1 MRRSGY
7 YAVRIIMPKI
17 LVVEDDPVSAHMIK
31 TRLCEKGYQVK
42 VAKTGEEGVK
52 LAKQILPDLILMD
65 MVLPGI
71 HGLDATIQIKKNPL
85 TKKIPIFAI
94 TILNSPDFIKACYQ
108 DGICVFLRKPYD
120 FKELLSHINSY
131 AAKPQSE
138 TKRIMIINDDPAF
151 VKSITEELQEHHY
164 EVFSVPDGMI
174 KADQVHSLKPDLILL
189 DIGMLEDW
197 GVVMFSILKTSDN
210 TMSIPI
216 ILMHNQLSSDKM
228 EETTSELGAEDFISN
243 SSEIKD
249 VVDKIQKICGD

>member
-1 MRRSGY
+1 
-7 YAVRIIMPKI
+7 MPKI
-17 LVVEDDPVSAHMIK
+17 LVVEDDLVSALMIK
-31 TRLCEKGYQVK
+31 TRLCEKGYQVI

-52 LAKQILPDLILMD
+52 LAQQILPDLILMD

-71 HGLDATIQIKKNPL
+71 HGLDATIRIKKNPL
-85 TKKIPIFAI
+85 TKNIPIFAI

-120 FKELLSHINSY
+120 FKELLSQIDRF

-138 TKRIMIINDDPAF
+138 TKRIMVINDDPAF
-151 VKSITEELQEHHY
+151 VQTITASLQEHNY

-174 KADQVHSLKPDLILL
+174 KVDQVHSLKPDLILL

-197 GVVMFSILKTSDN
+197 GVVMFSILKTSDS

-216 ILMHNQLSSDKM
+216 ILMHNQLSPDEM
-228 EETTSELGAEDFISN
+228 EETTSKLGAEDFITK

>member
-1 MRRSGY
+1 MQ
-7 YAVRIIMPKI
+7 KI
-17 LVVEDDPVSAHMIK
+17 LVVEDDLVSAHLIK
-31 TRLCEKGYQVK
+31 TRLCEKGFQVI

-52 LAKQILPDLILMD
+52 LAQQILPDLILMD

-85 TKKIPIFAI
+85 TKNIPIFAL
-94 TILNSPDFIKACYQ
+94 TIMNSPDFIKACYQ

-120 FKELLSHINSY
+120 FAELLSQINRF
-131 AAKPQSE
+131 AVKPQSE
-138 TKRIMIINDDPAF
+138 IKKIMVINDDPAF
-151 VKSITEELQEHHY
+151 VQSITASLQEHNY
-164 EVFSVPDGMI
+164 EVVSVPDGMI
-174 KADQVHSLKPDLILL
+174 RVNQVHSLKPDLILL

-216 ILMHNQLSSDKM
+216 ILMHNHLSPEGMK
-228 EETTSELGAEDFISN
+228 ETTSELGAEDYITK
-243 SSEIKD
+243 SSEIEE

>member
-1 MRRSGY
+1 
-7 YAVRIIMPKI
+7 MPKI
-17 LVVEDDPVSAHMIK
+17 LVVEDDLVSAHMIK
-31 TRLCEKGYQVK
+31 ARLCEKGYQVI
-42 VAKTGEEGVK
+42 VAKTGEEGVE

-85 TKKIPIFAI
+85 TKNTPIFAI

-120 FKELLSHINSY
+120 FKDLLSHINSY
-131 AAKPQSE
+131 ADNPQSQ
-138 TKRIMIINDDPAF
+138 TNRIMVINDDPVF
-151 VKSITEELQEHHY
+151 VKSITATLKEHHY

-174 KADQVHSLKPDLILL
+174 KVDQVHSLKPDLILL

-197 GVVMFSILKTSDN
+197 GVVMFSILKTSDS

-216 ILMHNQLSSDKM
+216 ILMHNQLSPDEM
-228 EETTSELGAEDFISN
+228 EETTSELGAEDFITN
-243 SSEIKD
+243 SSEIED
-249 VVDKIQKICGD
+249 VVNKIQKICGD